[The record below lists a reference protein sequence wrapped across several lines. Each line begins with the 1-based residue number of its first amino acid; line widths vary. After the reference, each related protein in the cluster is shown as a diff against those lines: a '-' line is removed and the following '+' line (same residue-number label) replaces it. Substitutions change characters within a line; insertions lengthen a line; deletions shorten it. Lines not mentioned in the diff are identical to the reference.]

1 MNGQAFPKMTPWVAR
16 LIAINAVVMLI
27 LATVLTS
34 PAIREVLV
42 FAPAVALERPWT
54 FISYMFVHQGFW
66 HLLANMLGL
75 YIFGTAVEG
84 RMGSRGFLFFYLF
97 CGVGAAVFSLGLSG
111 FLTVSPFLGASGAVL
126 GVALA
131 FALLWPD
138 AEILLFPIPA
148 PVRVRTL
155 VSAIAGVSLFA
166 ALIFQDSGIAHIAHL
181 GGMLFAWLFFRVQA
195 ISSQAPVTAP
205 RPVERVVMV
214 QAPAR
219 EDAEPEPAH
228 PAPRRAAEPDPVAA
242 EIDRVLDKIN
252 AQGMHSLTAEERRFL
267 SEIAQKKRGDHV

>member
-1 MNGQAFPKMTPWVAR
+1 MNGLAFPRMTPWVAR
-16 LIAINAVVMLI
+16 LIAINAVVMLL
-27 LATVLTS
+27 LATVFTA
-34 PAIREVLV
+34 PGIREMLV

-54 FISYMFVHQGFW
+54 FISYMFVHQGLW
-66 HLLANMLGL
+66 HILANMLGL
-75 YIFGTAVEG
+75 YVFGTAVEG

-97 CGVGAAVFSLGLSG
+97 CGVGAAVLSLGLSG
-111 FLTVSPFLGASGAVL
+111 FLAVHPFLGASGAVL

-131 FALLWPD
+131 FALFWPD
-138 AEILLFPIPA
+138 AEILLFPIPI
-148 PVRVRTL
+148 PMRVRTL
-155 VSAIAGVSLFA
+155 VSVIAGISLFA
-166 ALIFQDSGIAHIAHL
+166 ALIFRNSGVAHVAHL

-219 EDAEPEPAH
+219 EDAEPEPG
-228 PAPRRAAEPDPVAA
+228 PAGARPGSEPDPVAA

-252 AQGMHSLTAEERRFL
+252 AQGMHSLTSEERRFL
-267 SEIAQKKRGDHV
+267 REIAEKKREDEN